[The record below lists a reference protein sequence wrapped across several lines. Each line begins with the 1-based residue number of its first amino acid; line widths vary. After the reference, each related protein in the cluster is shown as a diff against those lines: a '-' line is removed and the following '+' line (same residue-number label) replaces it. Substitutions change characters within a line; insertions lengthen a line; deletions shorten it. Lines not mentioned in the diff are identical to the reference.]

1 MERDAWLAVP
11 HVPRCI
17 IPVRLEATS
26 WCHVM
31 HRAAF
36 RRPNRSWRLSCCW
49 AACRVFASS
58 ASKGSSAWRSTADP
72 NETWHFQWFA
82 ECHGVISACHA
93 PVLVRHPRT
102 HWPDWRAHIPSIF
115 SFRQLFLAPNPTYA
129 PEIYIF
135 VEHLTMILRMHSLM
149 GRPISKKWHFE
160 CQTATIELRTNDCTH
175 GHRCS
180 RSMQIPNLS
189 LPPLVQNSPDFNV
202 LAAAVIDWRTLSAG
216 HFSMPQ
222 HRKILPAWE
231 GDWGCWSNLEH
242 VLMATKSTNTSNPYK
257 RYDSKIVYTY

>member
-1 MERDAWLAVP
+1 ML
-11 HVPRCI
+11 
-17 IPVRLEATS
+17 LS
-26 WCHVM
+26 WCATPELTGQIGVHIFHV
-31 HRAAF
+31 
-36 RRPNRSWRLSCCW
+36 
-49 AACRVFASS
+49 SS
-58 ASKGSSAWRSTADP
+58 LFG
-72 NETWHFQWFA
+72 N
-82 ECHGVISACHA
+82 C
-93 PVLVRHPRT
+93 
-102 HWPDWRAHIPSIF
+102 F
-115 SFRQLFLAPNPTYA
+115 SLQIQLTPLR
-129 PEIYIF
+129 YIF

-257 RYDSKIVYTY
+257 QYDSKIVYTY

>member
-1 MERDAWLAVP
+1 ML
-11 HVPRCI
+11 
-17 IPVRLEATS
+17 LS
-26 WCHVM
+26 WCATPELTGQIGVHIFHV
-31 HRAAF
+31 
-36 RRPNRSWRLSCCW
+36 
-49 AACRVFASS
+49 SS
-58 ASKGSSAWRSTADP
+58 LFG
-72 NETWHFQWFA
+72 N
-82 ECHGVISACHA
+82 C
-93 PVLVRHPRT
+93 
-102 HWPDWRAHIPSIF
+102 F
-115 SFRQLFLAPNPTYA
+115 SLQIQLTPLR
-129 PEIYIF
+129 YIF

-231 GDWGCWSNLEH
+231 GDWDAEAILSMCLWQLNLPTQAIHTNNTTQRLYIHTSTYIPFWHISSWRSETGAQVKRHNMDKNRSNEDNSKDSNILRAIFANQ
-242 VLMATKSTNTSNPYK
+242 VL
-257 RYDSKIVYTY
+257 